1 MVTLRQK
8 RASRV
13 IAISVLPA
21 SRSRP
26 S

>member
-1 MVTLRQK
+1 VTLRQK

-13 IAISVLPA
+13 IATSVLPA
-21 SRSRP
+21 SRCPP